1 MKSPLSYTNVVVT
14 ALLVAV
20 PLALIG
26 YKVGFL
32 GYRLGDL
39 LPRTEHR
46 VAVKMKLD
54 GDRGRVSARTF
65 LPLSDE
71 RQQLTEHEQASDPS
85 FRFVTETE
93 GLNRTARWNGTSV
106 PDAASMSLNY
116 AVLVRAAEY
125 SISDTLAVP
134 DTYPESVA
142 RYLRPTEYV
151 QVDDPEVQSQL
162 RELGATSGPLVSRL
176 RSIFDFTSGLRG
188 RAFKGTTD
196 AVTALRL
203 GEASCNGKSRLFV
216 ALARGAGIPSR
227 LVGGLILDDGTK
239 RTTHQWVESYVGGH
253 WVPFDP
259 TNDHFAELP
268 TNYLVLY
275 RGDEAMFVHSS
286 DVNFD
291 YSYTI
296 SSRLV
301 PAPRVVEGA
310 SAFNVWSLFERLGLP
325 FSLLR
330 TVLMLP
336 IGALIV
342 VLFRNVVGMPTFGT
356 FLPALIAAAAGETG
370 LFWGVVS
377 IVIVVAAVVIAR
389 QGIQALRLLHSPTL
403 AILLSV
409 VVLTMLGM
417 SLAAEQLGLSE
428 LARVSYFPIAVM
440 AIASERFYLALVEQG
455 STSALKQMMGTL
467 LVVLGCYAVMNSLAL
482 QALVGGFPE
491 VLLLVVAANVYL
503 GRWIGMRLLEL
514 WRFRSLLGQ
523 RVTA

>member
-1 MKSPLSYTNVVVT
+1 MKSSISYTNVVVT

-20 PLALIG
+20 PLALIV

-32 GYRLGDL
+32 GYRLGEL

-54 GDRGRVSARTF
+54 GDRGRVAARTF

-176 RSIFDFTSGLRG
+176 RSIFDFTAGLRG

-259 TNDHFAELP
+259 TNDHFAQLP

-291 YSYTI
+291 YSFSI

-370 LFWGVVS
+370 LLWGVVS

-389 QGIQALRLLHSPTL
+389 RGIQALRLLHSPTL

-409 VVLTMLGM
+409 VVLTMLGT